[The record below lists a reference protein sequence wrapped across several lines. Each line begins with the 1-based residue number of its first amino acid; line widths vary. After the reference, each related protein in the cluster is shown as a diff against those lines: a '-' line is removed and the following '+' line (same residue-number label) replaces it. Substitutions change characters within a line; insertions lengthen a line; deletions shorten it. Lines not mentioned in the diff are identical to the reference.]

1 MTDLIYDY
9 ITQGVDLILAAAI
22 LSSVVIL
29 LRSATVLSATSANQT
44 ANSQRLGYYREY
56 AKFDCKDDLTCADA
70 LSAIVYYRDS
80 VQINFYPT
88 AGNTTYVIQ
97 NDPTKDGKFFIKPD
111 ASHPAYEID
120 YQTLKDECGKHV
132 GANYKARLFEDN
144 STTPSTTGYQGG
156 IITGIEI
163 YAE

>member
-22 LSSVVIL
+22 LSSIVIL

-80 VQINFYPT
+80 VQVNFYPE
-88 AGNTTYVIQ
+88 AGDSSKVIK
-97 NDPTKDGKFFIKPD
+97 NEPSKDGKFFIKPD
-111 ASHPAYEID
+111 ASNPAYEIT
-120 YQTLKDECGKHV
+120 YQTLKDMCAEYVGK
-132 GANYKARLFEDN
+132 NYKARLFEDN

-156 IITGIEI
+156 IITGIEF
-163 YAE
+163 YAD